1 MQVDLHQQPMTP
13 LTQALQSDST
23 VGAEWGYDFDRD
35 TRARTLLEEIQR
47 RQTYRKDTGQFSFRY
62 VLEIAAYRYFEL
74 LTVELRDLRGF
85 LTESE
90 LVALMKTTTSP
101 VWEWR
106 AGWFTLADIVAA
118 DNGIES
124 LEDDTPI
131 VRFVRKLSTLTQ
143 SQCLALVDC
152 CERIWR
158 DLGTGSDSLASSAE
172 RCGLHLAK
180 S

>member
-47 RQTYRKDTGQFSFRY
+47 RQTYQKDTGQFSARY
-62 VLEIAAYRYFEL
+62 VLEIAAFRYFEL

-90 LVALMKTTTSP
+90 LVALMNTTASP
-101 VWEWR
+101 VWDWH
-106 AGWFTLADIVAA
+106 AGFTLAGIVAD

-124 LEDDTPI
+124 LGDDTPM
-131 VRFVRKLSTLTQ
+131 VRFVRKLSALTQ
-143 SQCLALVDC
+143 SQCLSLVDC

-158 DLGTGSDSLASSAE
+158 DHGGSESLATTAE